1 MAFETLNKVMEIYT
15 GSDDLIGLL
24 PSNLNL
30 KDVGAILAA
39 ILAVGAI
46 LKHAFPK
53 FQNRFIPLVTLVGG
67 TLGFAAKIND
77 WTARGLFTA
86 FLVAA
91 SGTGIH
97 SGVKN
102 MLGKKTSPPV
112 TPSGGTPRVGI
123 VLLLVSIP
131 ALFLCGCVS
140 NQTTSLVRA
149 LSKDPATVSATI
161 VTPWGTA
168 RLVRVGGQTNNVS
181 VTPDGSVSISG
192 PR

>member
-1 MAFETLNKVMEIYT
+1 MNAQDAGI
-15 GSDDLIGLL
+15 IIAPLL
-24 PSNLNL
+24 VL
-30 KDVGAILAA
+30 
-39 ILAVGAI
+39 GAI
-46 LKHAFPK
+46 LKNAFPN
-53 FQNRFIPLVTLVGG
+53 FPNRFIPLVTLVAG
-67 TLGFAAKIND
+67 TVGFVLKSGDHTWNGIFNAM
-77 WTARGLFTA
+77 
-86 FLVAA
+86 LVAA
-91 SGTGIH
+91 AATGIH
-97 SGVKN
+97 SGIKN
-102 MLGKKTSPPV
+102 TLQGSDTTSPPV
-112 TPSGGTPRVGI
+112 NPSGGTPRVGI